1 MKRLSA
7 LEYLKLNKFQ
17 AFLYNLKLFFC
28 AIPLWFCKLGRG
40 ILRFFKNCGLAI
52 AGEFKDI
59 GYTFAKGNWAVKL
72 SFFIFGFG
80 NFFYGQFLR
89 GMLFLLFEIV
99 FVFFMFVPIGG
110 NPWVPAST
118 GWTRATGFRSA
129 TPWVRSRAASSTIPS
144 TIPTYGSPVT
154 IRSRSCSTAF

>member
-40 ILRFFKNCGLAI
+40 ILNFFKNCGLAI

-59 GYTFAKGNWAVKL
+59 GYTFARGNWAVKL

-89 GMLFLLFEIV
+89 GMFCAAGVIVAIPVVTVFLLLQKYYVEGV
-99 FVFFMFVPIGG
+99 TGG
-110 NPWVPAST
+110 AVK
-118 GWTRATGFRSA
+118 G
-129 TPWVRSRAASSTIPS
+129 
-144 TIPTYGSPVT
+144 
-154 IRSRSCSTAF
+154 